1 MSWESS
7 IVRCES
13 SRFRAGEADFEVLG
27 DAGQVAQQVA
37 RGATVNGH
45 RRLDDEQARALL
57 FHEAT
62 LG

>member
-1 MSWESS
+1 MREQH
-7 IVRCES
+7 
-13 SRFRAGEADFEVLG
+13 RALRVEQVQTGEADFEVLG
-27 DAGQVAQQVA
+27 DAGQVAQQVS

-45 RRLDDEQARALL
+45 RRFDDEQARALL